1 MNLRKVT
8 WPHNYRSQFG
18 HCFGLKPGATCWS
31 HMSHMSHINSPQL
44 NPAKIFKPDPGR
56 WIKMT
61 HHSQWNSCPMVS
73 LMASRHS
80 KMQVT
85 MLSQSEGIFGTT
97 VCTKMYWRWEGSSRW
112 QSRIILWIESM
123 RRSSAFQFFCWIP
136 YQESTNLKTVWDFRL
151 CFDQWKPTQF
161 FYEKRARLQAF
172 ALWQFCSLARH
183 LQWCATSCHPCWR
196 LRRHYRQSK
205 CWGHEYA
212 FTHLREIMILEF
224 SPWRCFFRRTGE
236 KKSQASWSLG
246 GNLFQAKRQSNIICQ
261 HITKLF

>member
-8 WPHNYRSQFG
+8 WPHNYPSQFG

-31 HMSHMSHINSPQL
+31 HMSHINSTQL

-73 LMASRHS
+73 LMVSRHS

-85 MLSQSEGIFGTT
+85 MLSQSEGIFGTSVYQNVLT
-97 VCTKMYWRWEGSSRW
+97 LGRFIKMA
-112 QSRIILWIESM
+112 ESNHSVIWKHS

-136 YQESTNLKTVWDFRL
+136 SQESTNLKTVWDFRL
-151 CFDQWKPTQF
+151 CFDQWKTTQF
-161 FYEKRARLQAF
+161 FYEKRAWFQAF
-172 ALWQFCSLARH
+172 ALWHFCSLARH

-205 CWGHEYA
+205 CWGHEYT

-224 SPWRCFFRRTGE
+224 SPCRCFFRRTGE

-261 HITKLF
+261 DITKLF